1 VSNLQASGAKS
12 IKDGRKLTDLIE
24 AASYERLAGIFKEF
38 EDMQDVSHK
47 VD

>member
-1 VSNLQASGAKS
+1 MKASGAKS
-12 IKDGRKLTDLIE
+12 IQDGHKLTDLIE
-24 AASYERLAGIFKEF
+24 AASFERLAGIFKEF